1 MKQLLINQIEN
12 YQPFNRQEQLDKSTI
27 LFFLN
32 NFDNIFSRENLI
44 AHMTASCWLVN
55 ENCNKVVMAYH
66 NLYDSYS
73 WLGGHSD
80 NEENLL
86 QVAIKEAKEESGL
99 TDIKVLSNDIFSL
112 EVLAVD
118 HHIKKGCFVPA
129 HLHLNLTYL
138 LQADSSQSLKIKED
152 ENSKIG
158 WFSLEQAVSICKEEP
173 FKIHIYPKLNQKLEI
188 FLNERRK

>member
-1 MKQLLINQIEN
+1 MKNKLISQIEN
-12 YQPFNRQEQLDKSTI
+12 YQPFNTQEELDRQTI
-27 LFFLN
+27 LYFLN
-32 NFDNIFSRENLI
+32 NFSDIFYRDNLI

-55 ENCNKVVMAYH
+55 ENFDQVVMAYH

-80 NEENLL
+80 GNMDLL

-99 TDIKVLSNDIFSL
+99 NDISVVSKQIFSI

-118 HHIKKGCFVPA
+118 HHFKKGKFVPA

-138 LQADSSQSLKIKED
+138 LQADSVQPLKIKQD
-152 ENSKIG
+152 ENSKID
-158 WFSLEQAVSICKEEP
+158 WFSLDEAVEICKEEP
-173 FKIHIYPKLNQKLEI
+173 FKQHIYPKLNQKLAI
-188 FLNERRK
+188 FLKERRL